1 MIASHG
7 VATALSDLL
16 PAHQLA
22 RIAGPRADVQER
34 RDPRA
39 ATRGRG
45 LAPTG
50 RPAPPLLAGP
60 RRALGAGPAAPH
72 AAPPPSIRD
81 AGEVAALASA
91 AALAALDQTPP
102 PARSTG
108 DPRAATAVDPA
119 AGPGEPALGLP
130 AHPRRA
136 QEARH
141 PRVGHHDPYG
151 ATRQRAPTRPDGPRS
166 PGEHSF
172 GRRPPA
178 SSPPT
183 SSPWRRCASRP
194 STCCSSS
201 NCTRGRFGLLASPTI
216 RTELG
221 WWSSVRCCVRDD
233 RLRAARL
240 PA

>member
-91 AALAALDQTPP
+91 AALAALNQTPP

-119 AGPGEPALGLP
+119 AGPGEPRAGATSASKASSRSSASACRP
-130 AHPRRA
+130 PRSVRCYSATGSDPPRRA
-136 QEARH
+136 SVTWRAFLRAQAAGIIATDFFTVETVRLKTLYVLFFIELH
-141 PRVGHHDPYG
+141 
-151 ATRQRAPTRPDGPRS
+151 TRQVRVAGVTDHPNGAWVVVQRALLRS
-166 PGEHSF
+166 
-172 GRRPPA
+172 R
-178 SSPPT
+178 
-183 SSPWRRCASRP
+183 
-194 STCCSSS
+194 
-201 NCTRGRFGLLASPTI
+201 
-216 RTELG
+216 
-221 WWSSVRCCVRDD
+221 
-233 RLRAARL
+233 
-240 PA
+240 